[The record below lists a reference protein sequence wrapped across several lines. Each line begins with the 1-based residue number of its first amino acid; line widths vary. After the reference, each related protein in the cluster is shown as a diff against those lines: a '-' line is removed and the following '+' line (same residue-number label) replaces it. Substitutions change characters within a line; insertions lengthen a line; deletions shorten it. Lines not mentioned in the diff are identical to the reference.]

1 MLIGFATD
9 KGKSRAS
16 NQDAGY
22 ASAEN
27 RLLAV
32 ADGLGGHSGGAEAS
46 NIAVSSLMASA
57 SDTKI
62 DLPGL
67 GAMLEEANR
76 KIIKVAAEVPE
87 LSGMGTT
94 MTVAFIR
101 EGRALIG
108 HVGDSRAYLIREGEA
123 RRLTSDHS
131 LAGQL
136 LSSGVLKAEDV
147 SGHPGRHA
155 VIKCLGACDKLE
167 PELIEMALRPD
178 DVLVLCTDGFWDQI
192 NDLEIAERFSQTS
205 DMMTVCEDMTRLA
218 NIRGGGDNITVVA
231 ALLEESDVR

>member
-16 NQDAGY
+16 NQDSGY

-46 NIAVSSLMASA
+46 NIAISSLMMRAA
-57 SDTKI
+57 DAAM
-62 DLPGL
+62 DLAGL
-67 GAMLEEANR
+67 GGILEEANR
-76 KIIKVAAEVPE
+76 KILAVAGEVPE

-101 EGRALIG
+101 SGKALIG
-108 HVGDSRAYLIREGEA
+108 HVGDSRAYLIRAGQA

-136 LSSGVLKAEDV
+136 LSSGVLKPKDV
-147 SGHPGRHA
+147 QGHPGRHA
-155 VIKCLGACDKLE
+155 VIKCLGACERLE
-167 PELIEMALRPD
+167 PELLEVGLEPD
-178 DVLVLCTDGFWDQI
+178 DVLVLCTDGFWDQM

-218 NIRGGGDNITVVA
+218 NIRGGSDNITVVS

>member
-22 ASAEN
+22 ASAED

-46 NIAVSSLMASA
+46 NIAVSSLLASA
-57 SDTKI
+57 SDQKVE
-62 DLPGL
+62 LQSL

-76 KIIKVAAEVPE
+76 KIIEVAGEVPE
-87 LSGMGTT
+87 LAGMGTT

-101 EGRALIG
+101 EGKALIG
-108 HVGDSRAYLIREGEA
+108 HVGDSRAYLVREGEA

-167 PELIEMALRPD
+167 PELVEVALMPD

-192 NDLEIAERFSQTS
+192 NDLEIAERFSQTA

>member
-46 NIAVSSLMASA
+46 NIAISSLMMRAA
-57 SDTKI
+57 DAAM
-62 DLPGL
+62 DLAGL
-67 GAMLEEANR
+67 GGILEEANR
-76 KIIKVAAEVPE
+76 KILAVAGEVPE
-87 LSGMGTT
+87 LFGMGTT

-101 EGRALIG
+101 SGKALIG
-108 HVGDSRAYLIREGEA
+108 HVGDSRAYLIRAGQA

-136 LSSGVLKAEDV
+136 LSSGVLKPEDV
-147 SGHPGRHA
+147 QGHPGRHA
-155 VIKCLGACDKLE
+155 VIKCLGACERLE
-167 PELIEMALRPD
+167 PELLEVGLEPN
-178 DVLVLCTDGFWDQI
+178 DVLVLCTDGFWDQM

-218 NIRGGGDNITVVA
+218 NIRGGSDNITVVS